1 MADGMVICREEILKA
16 LVVKRLGEAGMPERQ
31 AAVVADVLVYADLR
45 GVYSHGVMR
54 VEHYAAR
61 IRAGGMNL
69 HPDFRLERLK
79 PAVGLVDAQGAAGHV
94 MTT

>member
-1 MADGMVICREEILKA
+1 MADGIVLCREEVLKA
-16 LVVKRLGEAGMPERQ
+16 LVVKRLREAGMPESQ

-61 IRAGGMNL
+61 IRVGGMKL
-69 HPDFRLERLK
+69 Q
-79 PAVGLVDAQGAAGHV
+79 PARV
-94 MTT
+94 TTDRR

>member
-1 MADGMVICREEILKA
+1 MAGGMMTCREEALKA
-16 LVVKRLGEAGMPERQ
+16 LVVKRLGEAGMPESQ

-69 HPDFRLERLK
+69 RPVFRIEQLNRPSAWSTPRER
-79 PAVGLVDAQGAAGHV
+79 PA
-94 MTT
+94 TS